1 MEGQSLSESEEGIRS
16 RNVTVLLATDVTKRN
31 DQLFMPNTIE
41 LAQIKK
47 KEKGQYV
54 SEIKFSN
61 NMSEEEVKGRILSH
75 FPNSKNQ
82 RYSTILV
89 FYLI

>member
-1 MEGQSLSESEEGIRS
+1 MEGQSHSESGEGTFY
-16 RNVTVLLATDVTKRN
+16 RNVTVLLATDVAKRN

-41 LAQIKK
+41 MAKIKK

-54 SEIKFSN
+54 SGIKFSS

-75 FPNSKNQ
+75 FPNLKNQ
-82 RYSTILV
+82 RYI
-89 FYLI
+89 II

>member
-1 MEGQSLSESEEGIRS
+1 MEGQSHSESEEGIFC

-41 LAQIKK
+41 MAKIKK

-54 SEIKFSN
+54 SGIKFSSN
-61 NMSEEEVKGRILSH
+61 TQVKI
-75 FPNSKNQ
+75 
-82 RYSTILV
+82 
-89 FYLI
+89 

>member
-1 MEGQSLSESEEGIRS
+1 MEGQSHSESEEGIFC

-41 LAQIKK
+41 MAKIKK

-54 SEIKFSN
+54 SGIKFSS

-75 FPNSKNQ
+75 FPNLKNQ
-82 RYSTILV
+82 RYI
-89 FYLI
+89 II

>member
-1 MEGQSLSESEEGIRS
+1 MEGQSHSESEEGIFG

-41 LAQIKK
+41 MAQIKK

-54 SEIKFSN
+54 RKIKFSN

-75 FPNSKNQ
+75 FPNLENQ
-82 RYSTILV
+82 RY
-89 FYLI
+89 LII